1 MHLPS
6 LTLFLSALFTITS
19 CDPTPQ
25 TTTLTFYLPLTFPNG
40 VHSLSPQTTLL
51 LTTTGQ
57 EKSALLSKSGEFTIY
72 NVTVGSYLAEV
83 ASREWVFSPQRVDV
97 TVEPSGTIVVDSA
110 LTFRGNEWSNMG
122 EKRRGSRIAVVPVK
136 AVEYYTK
143 REGFSPMKLLGS
155 PMILIAIFS
164 FAGMY
169 FIPKLIENMD
179 PELKAEF
186 QEAQKRSLS
195 GPAALSGAGRNPIEG
210 FDLAG
215 FLSGVGSTAPAEPST
230 KGVKRKQ

>member
-1 MHLPS
+1 MYLPS
-6 LTLFLSALFTITS
+6 LILLLSALFTITS
-19 CDPTPQ
+19 CDATSQ
-25 TTTLTFYLPLTFPNG
+25 ATTLTFYLPSNFPNG
-40 VHSLSPQTTLL
+40 VYSLSPQTTLL

-57 EKSALLSKSGEFTIY
+57 EKSAFLSKSGEFTIY

-97 TVEPSGTIVVDSA
+97 TVGPSGTIVVDAA
-110 LTFRGNEWSNMG
+110 LTFRGNGWENMG

-136 AVEYYTK
+136 AVEYYTV

-169 FIPKLIENMD
+169 FIPKLLDNSTSALTFAF
-179 PELKAEF
+179 PPPL
-186 QEAQKRSLS
+186 SLNS
-195 GPAALSGAGRNPIEG
+195 HTPTS
-210 FDLAG
+210 
-215 FLSGVGSTAPAEPST
+215 SSPSPFR
-230 KGVKRKQ
+230 G